1 MSSEFEFKVLFL
13 DEDER
18 ILDKDKIT
26 IRVAVTEDSEE
37 DRDNAYSQ
45 CDDWATEQLD
55 ERGADNFEISLIDA
69 H

>member
-26 IRVAVTEDSEE
+26 ISVTMTEDSEE
-37 DRDNAYSQ
+37 DRDNAYSLA
-45 CDDWATEQLD
+45 DDWATEQLD
-55 ERGADNFEISLIDA
+55 AFGADSFEINLTDA

>member
-1 MSSEFEFKVLFL
+1 MISEFEFKVLFL

-26 IRVAVTEDSEE
+26 IRVTVTEDSEE

-45 CDDWATEQLD
+45 GDDWATEQLD
-55 ERGADNFEISLIDA
+55 EYGADSFEISLIDA